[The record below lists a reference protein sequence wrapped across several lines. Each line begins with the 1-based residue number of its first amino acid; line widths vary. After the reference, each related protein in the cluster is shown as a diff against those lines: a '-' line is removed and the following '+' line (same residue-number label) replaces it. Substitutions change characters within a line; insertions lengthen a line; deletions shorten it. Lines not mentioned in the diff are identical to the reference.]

1 MSPNDSAS
9 APTAATHAGSP
20 APASRRNAITLSC
33 LQALGGASPAIVI
46 ALGGLAGQQLASRP
60 ELATVPVTAYSLGLA
75 FGTIPAALVMRRL
88 GRRYGY
94 VIGVLLGMAAGLIA
108 AGGIYLQAFSL
119 LCLGTLFAGLYSA
132 YVQSYRFAAA
142 DAAAPQFRTRAIAW
156 VMVGGLF
163 GAIIAAQT
171 IIHTRGIWPAVPY
184 AASFIAQACIALLAL
199 PLVLSLRIAPPAAAQ
214 QARGGRPLGQIA
226 RTPRFIVAVLAGVI
240 SYGLMNF
247 LMTATPL
254 AMVGCGHT
262 VSDATLGIQWH
273 ILAMY
278 GPSFFTGRLIER
290 YGKIAI
296 TTTGVALIGVA
307 CSVALSGLDI
317 AHFWGTLIVLGLG
330 WNFGFIGATS
340 MVTDCYRPEEKSRVQ
355 ALNDFLV
362 FGSVAVASFSSGQV
376 LARGGWQ
383 AVNLTVYPFV
393 AAVLLALAWLWY
405 RERRGGGSSGLPA

>member
-1 MSPNDSAS
+1 MSPQDSA
-9 APTAATHAGSP
+9 ADTLAASP
-20 APASRRNAITLSC
+20 APATRRNAVTLSC

-119 LCLGTLFAGLYSA
+119 LCLGTLCAGLYSA

-171 IIHTRGIWPAVPY
+171 IIYTRGIWPAAPF
-184 AASFIAQACIALLAL
+184 AASFVAQACIALVAL
-199 PLVLSLRIAPPAAAQ
+199 PLVLSLRIAPPAAAAR
-214 QARGGRPLGQIA
+214 QAHGGRPLAQIA
-226 RTPRFIVAVLAGVI
+226 RTPRFMVAVLAGVI

-278 GPSFFTGRLIER
+278 GPSFFTGRLIDR

-307 CSVALSGLDI
+307 CSVALSGLSV

-376 LARGGWQ
+376 MARGGWH
-383 AVNLTVYPFV
+383 AVNFAVYPFV
-393 AAVLLALAWLWY
+393 AVVLLALAWLWL
-405 RERRGGGSSGLPA
+405 RERRGGTGLPA